1 MSFRIGNVLIENDL
15 ALGPM
20 AGITDLPFR
29 LLCKEQ
35 GVGLLYTEMVSAKGV
50 MYRNK
55 NTEDM
60 LVTDE
65 REHPIALQLFGS
77 DPDIMGEQAKVLSE
91 RAFDFFDINMGCPVP
106 KVVNNGEGSALMK
119 DPTLAAKI
127 VDSMVRSQ
135 PKPVLVKI
143 RKGFREDNAVEVA
156 KACEAAGASAIAV
169 HGRLREEYYG
179 GHADWD
185 CIRQV
190 KEAVAVPV
198 IGSGDVDS
206 AEMALSMKRETGVD
220 CVMIAR
226 AARGNPWIFEQCAA
240 AFRGEPVP
248 GKPSVREAAETVLRH
263 AQMSIA
269 QYGERR
275 AMPAMRSHVSWYFSG
290 YPNSAALRRK
300 ANEIVL
306 YEELEALL
314 RPYLTEA

>member
-29 LLCKEQ
+29 LLCKEK

-127 VDSMVRSQ
+127 VGSMVRSH
-135 PKPVLVKI
+135 PKPVLVKL
-143 RKGFREDNAVEVA
+143 RKGFRENNVVEVA
-156 KACEAAGASAIAV
+156 KACEAAGAAAVAV

-179 GHADWD
+179 GQADWD
-185 CIRQV
+185 CIRRV
-190 KEAVAVPV
+190 KEAVSIPV

-206 AEMALSMKRETGVD
+206 AEMALSMKQETGVD

-263 AQMSIA
+263 ARMSIS